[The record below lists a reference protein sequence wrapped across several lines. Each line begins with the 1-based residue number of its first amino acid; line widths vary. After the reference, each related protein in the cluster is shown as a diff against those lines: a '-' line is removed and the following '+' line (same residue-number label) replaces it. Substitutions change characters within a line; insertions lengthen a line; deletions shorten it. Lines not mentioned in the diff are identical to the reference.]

1 MAGYGDPQHGLST
14 SVLSGSAHKSIQQ
27 AVVAGL
33 DLTEKAASCLGYG
46 PGFVGANLQTPV
58 FERRRS
64 ARRPSEAVFAMPR
77 SAHIAIEEA
86 EDIIGTVNDVS
97 CPLLSKIGE
106 AFAYAQLAYREGP
119 QALGKDSRTIEG
131 SVLL

>member
-1 MAGYGDPQHGLST
+1 MFLAQVSFRVLHTRTIYRQQSLGLY
-14 SVLSGSAHKSIQQ
+14 
-27 AVVAGL
+27 
-33 DLTEKAASCLGYG
+33 LTGKAASCLCFG
-46 PGFVGANLQTPV
+46 PGFVDANLQIPV

-64 ARRPSEAVFAMPR
+64 ARRTGEAVFAMPR

-86 EDIIGTVNDVS
+86 EDIIGTVKDVS

-131 SVLL
+131 NVLV